1 MPPAQLGP
9 YRLGRKLGEGG
20 MGVVYLAEDTR
31 HERKVA
37 VKLLRPEWEKE
48 SKAVERFHREARITA
63 LLQHPHICA
72 VYESGEAEGCHYLV
86 MEFLEGQLLRDKLD
100 GWPLTVEA
108 LLDFGIQIAEA
119 LEAAHAQGIIHRD
132 IKSSNIFITETGIAK
147 LVDFGLAKLC
157 TSAQQGPAL
166 GGFGE
171 VVSMPGLTLGTVTHM
186 SPEQVAGKELDHRS
200 DLFSFGIVLYE
211 MATGVLPFRG
221 IDSIN
226 IMQAIADEPY
236 PHPSKINPNL
246 PVRMDE
252 IIGKTLQKGCADRYQ
267 TAAELKADLVRLLQE
282 LELERDDDLETSS
295 AARERLPTRE
305 PRSKPEFEAEPGA
318 AALGSLA
325 IVESWELPTRQRRE
339 FIEQGHGTLYWF
351 HASLGELASAS
362 GFRRSLQP
370 VLESQR
376 ISELRFVLDPAADGA
391 PQQWSK
397 LMIPLIQS
405 WAARSGRVLETSGTA
420 ERGRFCDASSKQT
433 VVSWVFI
440 DLGAEAV
447 PSFKVFVRD
456 GRDPA
461 DPAAGTDLIEAELLI
476 STRLRSIRMSDGSR
490 QILRV
495 PERVLRMR
503 TPADEILLATLLR
516 IVKRWEHLFTGT
528 PAEAA
533 PAAAL
538 PHAQ

>member
-1 MPPAQLGP
+1 MPPAQIGP

-20 MGVVYLAEDTR
+20 MGVVYFAEDTR
-31 HERKVA
+31 LERKVA

-48 SKAVERFHREARITA
+48 PKAVERFHREARITA

-72 VYESGEAEGCHYLV
+72 VYESGECEGCHYLV
-86 MEFLEGQLLRDKLD
+86 MEYLEGQLLRDKLD

-108 LLDFGIQIAEA
+108 LLDIGIQIAEA

-157 TSAQQGPAL
+157 PSGQKGLAV

-186 SPEQVAGKELDHRS
+186 SPEQVAGKELDQRS

-246 PVRMDE
+246 PARVDE
-252 IIGKTLQKGCADRYQ
+252 IIGKTLQKDCAERYQ
-267 TAAELKADLVRLLQE
+267 TAAELKTDLSRLLQE
-282 LELERDDDLETSS
+282 LELEREDDLETSS
-295 AARERLPTRE
+295 EARERLQARE
-305 PRSKPEFEAEPGA
+305 PRSKPELGVEPEA
-318 AALGSLA
+318 AALASVA
-325 IVESWELPTRQRRE
+325 IVESWDLPTRQRRQ
-339 FIEQGHGTLYWF
+339 FIEQGQGTLYWF
-351 HASLGELASAS
+351 RASLGELASAS

-370 VLESQR
+370 ALESQR
-376 ISELRFVLDPAADGA
+376 ITELRFVLDPAADGA

-405 WAARSGRVLETSGTA
+405 WAARSGRALEAEGTA

-433 VVSWVFI
+433 VMSWVFT

-456 GRDPA
+456 AKDAAAPA
-461 DPAAGTDLIEAELLI
+461 VGAGLIEAELLI

-516 IVKRWEHLFTGT
+516 IVKRWEHLFAGT
-528 PAEAA
+528 LAAVA
-533 PAAAL
+533 PAAA
-538 PHAQ
+538 PPPAQ

>member
-1 MPPAQLGP
+1 
-9 YRLGRKLGEGG
+9 
-20 MGVVYLAEDTR
+20 MGVVYFAEDVR
-31 HERKVA
+31 LERKVA

-48 SKAVERFHREARITA
+48 PKAVERFHREARITA

-72 VYESGEAEGCHYLV
+72 VYESGECEGCHYLV

-100 GWPLTVEA
+100 GWPLTVEV
-108 LLDFGIQIAEA
+108 LLDIGIQIAEA
-119 LEAAHAQGIIHRD
+119 LEAAHEQGIIHRD
-132 IKSSNIFITETGIAK
+132 IKSSNIFITKTGIAK

-157 TSAQQGPAL
+157 ASRQQGLPL

-186 SPEQVAGKELDHRS
+186 SPEQVAGRELDHRS

-226 IMQAIADEPY
+226 IMQAIAEEPY

-246 PVRMDE
+246 PGRMDE
-252 IIGKTLQKGCADRYQ
+252 IIGKSLQKDCADRYQ
-267 TAAELKADLVRLLQE
+267 TAAELKADLIRLLQE
-282 LELERDDDLETSS
+282 LELEHEADLETSS
-295 AARERLPTRE
+295 SARERLPSGE
-305 PRSKPEFEAEPGA
+305 PRSKPELEAEPRA
-318 AALGSLA
+318 AAAESTAL
-325 IVESWELPTRQRRE
+325 IESWDLPTRQRRE
-339 FIEQGHGTLYWF
+339 FIEQGEGTMYWF
-351 HASLGELASAS
+351 RSSLGELASAS

-370 VLESQR
+370 ALESRR

-391 PQQWSK
+391 PQLWRK
-397 LMIPLIQS
+397 LMVPVIQS
-405 WAARSGRVLETSGTA
+405 WAARSGRALEAEGTA
-420 ERGRFCDASSKQT
+420 ERGRFCDASSKQS
-433 VVSWVFI
+433 VMSWVFI

-447 PSFKVFVRD
+447 PSFKIFARA
-456 GRDPA
+456 GQDPPDLA
-461 DPAAGTDLIEAELLI
+461 AAAGLVEAELLI
-476 STRLRSIRMSDGSR
+476 STRLRSLRMSDGSR

-516 IVKRWEHLFTGT
+516 IVGRWEHLFAGI
-528 PAEAA
+528 PASGAPVAA
-533 PAAAL
+533 P
-538 PHAQ
+538 PPAQ